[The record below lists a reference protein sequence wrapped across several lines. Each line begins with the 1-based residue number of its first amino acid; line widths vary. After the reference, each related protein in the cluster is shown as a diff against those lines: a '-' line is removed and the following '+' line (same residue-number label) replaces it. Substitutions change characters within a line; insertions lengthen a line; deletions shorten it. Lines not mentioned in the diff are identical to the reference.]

1 MGFLEEAIVFKFLT
15 FATRSVCFSD
25 LGFGVKMGN
34 GSTGSFFASLTS
46 IVEVGFL
53 GFDFKNLRIKKE

>member
-15 FATRSVCFSD
+15 FATRSVCFSN

-34 GSTGSFFASLTS
+34 GNSDGFSSSLAP
-46 IVEVGFL
+46 ILGVGFL
-53 GFDFKNLRIKKE
+53 GFNFKNLIIKRG